1 MHVEERGSGD
11 GPPVLLI
18 HGFTG
23 DASAWGG
30 RVLEP
35 LGDAFPLLVV
45 DLPGH
50 GRTPPPADP
59 EYGMAAVVDELVG
72 LLDARGHSDAHWVG
86 YSMGGRIALAAS
98 VLRPQSVRYLVLEST
113 SPGLLTPAE
122 RRRRRRQDEALA
134 QRIERRGLDWFVDHW
149 MGLPLFA
156 SQRELAEGVLAEA
169 RRRRMGHDPAALATM
184 LRCLGT
190 GTQPSFWDDLD
201 GLTHPTLVLTGGL
214 DRKYEAIARRMR
226 ESLPRAVHRTIPDV
240 GHTVH
245 LEAPQGWL
253 DELVPFLQDGGVG
266 PS

>member
-1 MHVEERGSGD
+1 MHVEDRGSGA
-11 GPPVLLI
+11 GPPILLI

-23 DASAWGG
+23 DASAWGS

-35 LGDAFPLLVV
+35 LGEAFPLLVV

-86 YSMGGRIALAAS
+86 YSMGGRIALAAG
-98 VLRPQSVRYLVLEST
+98 VLRPERIRSLVLEST
-113 SPGLLTPAE
+113 SPGLPTPAE

-134 QRIERRGLDWFVDHW
+134 RTIERRGLQWFVDYW
-149 MGLPLFA
+149 MSLPLFA
-156 SQRELAEGVLAEA
+156 SQRKLPEEVLAEA
-169 RRRRMGHDPAALATM
+169 RQRRMGHDPAALATM

-245 LEAPQGWL
+245 LEAPQRWL
-253 DELVPFLQDGGVG
+253 DEVVPFLQEGGVG